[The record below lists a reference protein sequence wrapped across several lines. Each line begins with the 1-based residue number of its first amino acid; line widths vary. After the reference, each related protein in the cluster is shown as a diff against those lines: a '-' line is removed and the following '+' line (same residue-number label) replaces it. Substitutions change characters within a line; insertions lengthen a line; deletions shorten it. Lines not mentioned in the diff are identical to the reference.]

1 MANLHLR
8 FFDKQGDP
16 LNFAYVGPTGSA
28 NLDTSYLYYSTNSGT
43 SPSDGYISL
52 ADIDNG
58 LVYLST
64 TDRTRGNLIPWAQD
78 VSTSIIGGATIRVN
92 LAVYPA
98 SDLSFRVL
106 GVSISGSTIILTVDK
121 ILGSTIISNQN
132 NIDLSVE
139 YTNLPGGYFSGEI
152 YFDPVSAG
160 LYENQQIFVVQ
171 EFVVG
176 STGELGYP
184 HTNATG
190 PTAGNPLWRTRWAND
205 TYGNTDVSE
214 IIFTYQIVQNDPDI
228 SGEPS
233 IINYQNI
240 AIPVGGTSADFY
252 SIAYPGYVQTTA
264 GSVDSSALS
273 INVALNAPDVAA
285 EVYERRLVVEDITS
299 GTPEKILEILFYG
312 QIIGEDSR
320 LDVIT
325 ANLGRA
331 FYQSDSTILR
341 GHDPFEPLPNYPE
354 INEKRKELLVAGEEI
369 FPYIGAY
376 KGLIGALQFF
386 GYQDLR
392 IKEYWLNL
400 NYQKVKVS
408 PLLENQMFLD
418 KYDRSFMVNQSIQI
432 ADILE
437 NENSGKYRLEQ
448 TYGPDAEGNYVLDV
462 SGEDTLIPSR
472 TYKKTSLFGLYY
484 DLNKSTALED
494 EYGYPITEEAFVFSQ
509 EEILVKL
516 FALKQRLKQTYLP
529 LNARIVD
536 ITGEGVYFEVYNTR
550 SWTDAMERNDI
561 DSGFNL
567 DIKANPPQGYIEDLR
582 AFGLRTYPDS
592 IQAPMN
598 YFDVVNY
605 SVTVI
610 GPSGDAF
617 GFSGDTGE
625 TETLI
630 AVPGFNPTISLERGK
645 TYNFNVVTS
654 GFNFYFT
661 TQSSLV
667 QVDPLGVI
675 NNGSIGGT
683 GGPVTINVNPQEQTT
698 IYYYSSVNP
707 SKLQGTMIIVNS
719 PSSDLGNIS
728 TPLGNLQ
735 NYSSSQNSAMLDA
748 ISNFYYLKENGQI
761 KSLGDG
767 TSDPIDFVEPAT
779 GLPYQN
785 PIGMPVIL
793 ETLLDVWVWDE
804 MGVSWNSLN
813 LPEFKQ
819 GDLVNIKQFQY
830 PDGPFYGPSGPTGAT
845 GGNAGITGG
854 GGGQIINT
862 FYDTQTYTV
871 KLSSTLT
878 NENLTV
884 NLLTSVIQ
892 DLQLLNWANID
903 FSTYNEVE
911 WIIEKTATQPGTP
924 YFFQKRGL
932 IMDYYKMAHFLPY
945 PGEYMVTCNV
955 YDSFNFKNNIIK
967 KSMIK
972 VDPIQLEID
981 AWTRYRENEYYSWNQ
996 TIRAWDSYESIW
1008 AYPAEGDPYEELIK
1022 NLPPEILQLST
1033 YGNNVQGTADMLV
1046 KVPINPQGASGNIV
1060 LQQNFYSI
1068 LQAYS
1073 VLIPSLTVP
1082 PGPSNQYGFVQIVTD
1097 QPHGFIEGSLVF
1109 ISGSTPQ
1116 INGARIVVIP
1126 PGATGNSFEIPVVLE
1141 PGSGIVS
1148 GSTGFIPGATASYV
1162 NPPYWTNQTV
1172 TGGGQIDLLVNGRS
1186 IGATS
1191 AGASLQST
1199 VNSIVKVVN
1208 SVYTQPDY
1216 FAGSTGPNLIPATLN
1231 ILANTDS
1238 GNVGNGD
1245 VLTAVVTGSLEV
1257 ISSSP
1262 SLSGGGT
1269 SGDQYISWNENYGS
1283 FPDENLRYWGY
1294 KNLNWDSIPTS
1305 TWDQAYAHGWYD
1317 FEYENGWLGGFEIHS
1332 IKVGDNIKVSTGN
1345 ETYPFPVGV
1354 TFAATGGVTG
1364 PTGYIT
1370 LSSAASELNSSTE
1383 PHISNFYYQVY
1394 PYGSGDLL
1402 TTAQPAETEFTFFG
1416 ATAGEYASPPTVPGA
1431 PPPLI
1436 VSFIYATGP

>member
-16 LNFAYVGPTGSA
+16 LNFTYVGPTGSA
-28 NLDTSYLYYSTNSGT
+28 NLDTSYLYYSTNSGS
-43 SPSDGYISL
+43 SPADGYISL

-58 LVYLST
+58 LVYLNT
-64 TDRTRGNLIPWAQD
+64 TDRTRGNLIPWAQEVLASVID
-78 VSTSIIGGATIRVN
+78 GATIRVN

-98 SDLSFRVL
+98 NDLSFRVRN
-106 GVSISGSTIILTVDK
+106 VSISGSTITLTVDK
-121 ILGSTIISNQN
+121 ILGSTIISDQN
-132 NIDLSVE
+132 DINLSTE
-139 YTNLPGGYFSGEI
+139 YTNLPGGYFYGEM

-176 STGELGYP
+176 ATGELGYP
-184 HTNATG
+184 HTSATG
-190 PTAGNPLWRTRWAND
+190 PTAGTPLWRTRWAND

-214 IIFTYQIVQNDPDI
+214 IIFTYQIVQNDSDI

-252 SIAYPGYVQTTA
+252 SIAYPGYVQTTS

-299 GTPEKILEILFYG
+299 GTPEKIVEILFYG

-320 LDVIT
+320 LDVLT

-331 FYQSDSTILR
+331 FYQIDSDILR
-341 GHDPFEPLPNYPE
+341 GHDPYEPLPNWIE
-354 INEKRKELLVAGEEI
+354 INEKRKELMVAGEEI

-408 PLLENQMFLD
+408 PLLENQMFLN
-418 KYDRSFMVNQSIQI
+418 KYDQSFMVNQSIQI
-432 ADILE
+432 ADVLD

-448 TYGPDAEGNYVLDV
+448 TYGPDADGNYVLNV
-462 SGEDTLIPSR
+462 SGEDTLVPSR

-484 DLNKSTALED
+484 DLNKSTVLED

-516 FALKQRLKQTYLP
+516 FALKQRLKLTYLP

-550 SWTDAMERNDI
+550 SWTDTMERNDI

-582 AFGLRTYPDS
+582 AFGLRTYPNS

-598 YFDVVNY
+598 YFDVIDYNV
-605 SVTVI
+605 SIV

-617 GFSGDTGE
+617 SFSGATGQTDTFGS
-625 TETLI
+625 
-630 AVPGFNPTISLERGK
+630 VPGYNPIITLEKGK
-645 TYNFNVVTS
+645 TYNFTVVTT
-654 GFNFYFT
+654 GYDFYLT
-661 TQSSLV
+661 TQSSLS
-667 QVDPLGVI
+667 QVNPLGVT
-675 NNGSIGGT
+675 NNGATGGT
-683 GGPVTINVNPQEQTT
+683 GGPVTINVNPQEQTV

-707 SKLQGTMIIVNS
+707 SKLQGSITIVNS
-719 PSSDLGNIS
+719 PNSDLGNIS
-728 TPLGNLQ
+728 APLDNLQ
-735 NYSSSQNSAMLDA
+735 NYNSSQNSAMLDA

-767 TSDPIDFVEPAT
+767 TSDPIDYIEPAT

-804 MGVSWNSLN
+804 MGVSWNSLK
-813 LPEFKQ
+813 LPDFKI
-819 GDLVNIKQFQY
+819 GDLVNVKTYQD
-830 PDGPFYGPSGPTGAT
+830 PSGPFYGPTGPTGTT
-845 GGNAGITGG
+845 GGVGA
-854 GGGQIINT
+854 QIIGT
-862 FYDTQTYTV
+862 TGSYTDQIYHV
-871 KLSSTLT
+871 RLSSDLSTT
-878 NENLTV
+878 FLTV
-884 NLLTSVIQ
+884 NLLTSTIQ
-892 DLQLLNWANID
+892 DLQLLNWDNID

-924 YFFQKRGL
+924 YYFQKRGY
-932 IMDYYKMAHFLPY
+932 IMDYNKLAHFLPY
-945 PGEYMVTCNV
+945 TGEYMVTCNV

-967 KSMIK
+967 NSLVK
-972 VDPIQLEID
+972 VDPIQIEVD
-981 AWTRYRENEYYSWNQ
+981 AWTRYRQNEYYSWNQ
-996 TIRAWDSYESIW
+996 TIRDWDSYESIW
-1008 AYPAEGDPYEELIK
+1008 EYPAEGKTYSELTQ
-1022 NLPPEILQLST
+1022 NLPPEILQFST
-1033 YGNNVQGTADMLV
+1033 YGNNVQGTADMMV

-1073 VLIPSLTVP
+1073 VWIPSL
-1082 PGPSNQYGFVQIVTD
+1082 PGSPTSNQYGFVQLVTD

-1109 ISGSTPQ
+1109 ISGSTPE
-1116 INGARIVVIP
+1116 INGAWNVEIP
-1126 PGATGNSFEIPVVLE
+1126 PGATGNSFQIPVVLG
-1141 PGSGIVS
+1141 PGDGIVS
-1148 GSTGFIPGATASYV
+1148 GSTGYIPGATATYV
-1162 NPPYWTNQTV
+1162 DTSYWTSQTV
-1172 TGGGQIDLLVNGRS
+1172 TGGGDINILVNGRS

-1199 VNSIVKVVN
+1199 VNSIVEVVN

-1216 FAGSTGPNLIPATLN
+1216 FAGCTGPNSIPATLN

-1262 SLSGGGT
+1262 SLSGGAT
-1269 SGDQYISWNENYGS
+1269 SGSQ
-1283 FPDENLRYWGY
+1283 
-1294 KNLNWDSIPTS
+1294 
-1305 TWDQAYAHGWYD
+1305 
-1317 FEYENGWLGGFEIHS
+1317 
-1332 IKVGDNIKVSTGN
+1332 
-1345 ETYPFPVGV
+1345 
-1354 TFAATGGVTG
+1354 
-1364 PTGYIT
+1364 
-1370 LSSAASELNSSTE
+1370 
-1383 PHISNFYYQVY
+1383 
-1394 PYGSGDLL
+1394 
-1402 TTAQPAETEFTFFG
+1402 
-1416 ATAGEYASPPTVPGA
+1416 
-1431 PPPLI
+1431 
-1436 VSFIYATGP
+1436 

>member
-16 LNFAYVGPTGSA
+16 LNFAYVGPTGSV
-28 NLDTSYLYYSTNSGT
+28 NLDTSYLYYSTNSGS
-43 SPSDGYISL
+43 SPADGYISFD
-52 ADIDNG
+52 DINNG
-58 LVYLST
+58 TVYLST
-64 TDRTRGNLIPWAQD
+64 TDRTRGNLIPWAEE
-78 VSTSIIGGATIRVN
+78 VLAAIIDGATIRVN

-98 SDLSFRVL
+98 NDLSFRVRN
-106 GVSISGSTIILTVDK
+106 VSISGTTITLTVDK

-132 NIDLSVE
+132 NIEMSTE
-139 YTNLPGGYFSGEI
+139 YTNLPGGYFYGEM

-160 LYENQQIFVVQ
+160 LYENQQIFIVQ

-214 IIFTYQIVQNDPDI
+214 IIFTYQIVQNDPEI

-240 AIPVGGTSADFY
+240 AIPVGQYSSDFY
-252 SIAYPGYVQTTA
+252 SIAYPGYLQTST
-264 GSVDSSALS
+264 VDSSALS

-285 EVYERRLVVEDITS
+285 EVYERRLVVEDLSS
-299 GTPEKILEILFYG
+299 GTPEKIVEILFYG

-320 LDVIT
+320 LDVLT

-331 FYQSDSTILR
+331 FYQIDSDILR
-341 GHDPFEPLPNYPE
+341 GHDPYEPLPNWIE
-354 INEKRKELLVAGEEI
+354 INEKRKELMVAGEEI

-400 NYQKVKVS
+400 AYQKVKVN
-408 PLLENQMFLD
+408 PLLENQMFLNR
-418 KYDRSFMVNQSIQI
+418 YDQSFMVNQSIQI
-432 ADILE
+432 ADVLD

-448 TYGPDAEGNYVLDV
+448 TYGPDADGNYVLNV
-462 SGEDTLIPSR
+462 SGEDTLVPSR

-516 FALKQRLKQTYLP
+516 FALKQRLKLTYLP

-550 SWTDAMERNDI
+550 SWTDTMERNDI

-567 DIKANPPQGYIEDLR
+567 DIKANPSQGYIEDLR
-582 AFGLRTYPDS
+582 AFSLRTYPNS

-598 YFDVVNY
+598 YSDVIDYNV
-605 SVTVI
+605 SIV

-617 GFSGDTGE
+617 SFSGATGQTDTFGS
-625 TETLI
+625 
-630 AVPGFNPTISLERGK
+630 VPGYNPIIILEKGK
-645 TYNFNVVTS
+645 TYNFTVVTT
-654 GFNFYFT
+654 GYDFYLT
-661 TQSSLV
+661 TQSSLT
-667 QVDPLGVI
+667 QVNPLGVT
-675 NNGSIGGT
+675 NNGATGGT
-683 GGPVTINVNPQEQTT
+683 GGPVTINVNPQEQTV

-707 SKLQGTMIIVNS
+707 TKLQGTMTIVSS
-719 PSSDLGNIS
+719 PTSDLGNVS
-728 TPLGNLQ
+728 LPLDNLQ
-735 NYSSSQNSAMLDA
+735 NYNSPQNSAMLDA

-767 TSDPIDFVEPAT
+767 TSDPIDYIDPAT

-793 ETLLDVWVWDE
+793 ETVLDIWVWDE
-804 MGVSWNSLN
+804 MGVSWNSLK
-813 LPEFKQ
+813 LPDFKT
-819 GDLVNIKQFQY
+819 GDLVNVKTYQD
-830 PDGPFYGPSGPTGAT
+830 PSGPFYGPTGPTGTT
-845 GGNAGITGG
+845 GGVGA
-854 GGGQIINT
+854 QIIGT
-862 FYDTQTYTV
+862 TGSYTDQIYQV
-871 KLSSTLT
+871 RLSSDLSTTYLT
-878 NENLTV
+878 S
-884 NLLTSVIQ
+884 NLLTSTIQ
-892 DLQLLNWANID
+892 DLQLLNWDNID

-924 YFFQKRGL
+924 YYFQKRGY
-932 IMDYYKMAHFLPY
+932 IMDYNKLAHFLPY
-945 PGEYMVTCNV
+945 TGEYMVTCNV

-967 KSMIK
+967 NSLIK
-972 VDPIQLEID
+972 VDPIQIEID
-981 AWTRYRENEYYSWNQ
+981 AWSRYRENEYYSWNQ
-996 TIRAWDSYESIW
+996 TVRDWDSYESIW
-1008 AYPAEGDPYEELIK
+1008 EYPAEGKTYSELTQ
-1022 NLPPEILQLST
+1022 NLPPEILQFST

-1046 KVPINPQGASGNIV
+1046 KVPINPQGASGSIV
-1060 LQQNFYSI
+1060 LQQNFYTI
-1068 LQAYS
+1068 TKAYS
-1073 VLIPSLTVP
+1073 VWIPSL
-1082 PGPSNQYGFVQIVTD
+1082 PGSPTSNQYGFAQIVTD
-1097 QPHGFIEGSLVF
+1097 QPHGFVDGSLIF
-1109 ISGSTPQ
+1109 ITGSTPE
-1116 INGARIVVIP
+1116 INGAWDVLIP
-1126 PGATGNSFEIPVVLE
+1126 PGSTGNSFQIPVVLE
-1141 PGSGIVS
+1141 PGSGIVA
-1148 GSTGFIPGATASYV
+1148 GSTTYIPGATATYIDPS
-1162 NPPYWTNQTV
+1162 YWTNQKV
-1172 TGGGQIDLLVNGRS
+1172 TGGGQIDILVNGRS

-1199 VNSIVKVVN
+1199 VNSIVEVVN

-1216 FAGSTGPNLIPATLN
+1216 FAGCTGPNSIPATLN

-1257 ISSSP
+1257 ISASP
-1262 SLSGGGT
+1262 SLSGGAT
-1269 SGDQYISWNENYGS
+1269 SGNQYISWNENYGS

-1317 FEYENGWLGGFEIHS
+1317 FEYDNGWLGGFEIHS

-1354 TFAATGGVTG
+1354 TFAATGGVVG

-1370 LSSAASELNSSTE
+1370 LSGAVSELNSSTE

-1394 PYGSGDLL
+1394 PYGAGDLL
-1402 TTAQPAETEFTFFG
+1402 TTAQPVQTSFTFFG
-1416 ATAGEYASPPTVPGA
+1416 ATAGGYSSPPTVPGA

-1436 VSFIYATGP
+1436 VSFTYATGP

>member
-16 LNFAYVGPTGSA
+16 LNFSYVGPTGSA
-28 NLDTSYLYYSTNSGT
+28 NLDTSYLYYSTNSGS
-43 SPSDGYISL
+43 SPADGYLSL

-58 LVYLST
+58 LVYLNT
-64 TDRTRGNLIPWAQD
+64 TDRTRGNLIPWAQE
-78 VSTSIIGGATIRVN
+78 VLASIIDGATIRVN

-98 SDLSFRVL
+98 NDLSFRVRN
-106 GVSISGSTIILTVDK
+106 VSISGSTITLTVDK

-132 NIDLSVE
+132 DINLSTE
-139 YTNLPGGYFSGEI
+139 YTNLPGGYFYGEM
-152 YFDPVSAG
+152 YFDPISAG
-160 LYENQQIFVVQ
+160 LYENQQIFIVQ

-190 PTAGNPLWRTRWAND
+190 PTAGTPLWRTRWAND

-252 SIAYPGYVQTTA
+252 SIAYPGYVQTTS

-299 GTPEKILEILFYG
+299 GTPEKIVEILFYG

-320 LDVIT
+320 LDVLT

-331 FYQSDSTILR
+331 FYQIDSNILR
-341 GHDPFEPLPNYPE
+341 GHDPYEPLPNWIE
-354 INEKRKELLVAGEEI
+354 INEKRKELMVAGEEI

-408 PLLENQMFLD
+408 PLLENQMFLN
-418 KYDRSFMVNQSIQI
+418 KYDQSFMVNQSIQI
-432 ADILE
+432 ADVLD

-462 SGEDTLIPSR
+462 SGEDTLVPSR

-484 DLNKSTALED
+484 DLNKSTVLED

-516 FALKQRLKQTYLP
+516 FALKQRLKLTYLP

-550 SWTDAMERNDI
+550 SWTDTMERNDI

-567 DIKANPPQGYIEDLR
+567 DIRANPPQGYIEDLR
-582 AFGLRTYPDS
+582 AFGLRTYPNS

-598 YFDVVNY
+598 YFDVIDYNV
-605 SVTVI
+605 SIV

-617 GFSGDTGE
+617 SFSGATGQ
-625 TETLI
+625 TDI
-630 AVPGFNPTISLERGK
+630 FVSVPGNNPIITLEKGK
-645 TYNFNVVTS
+645 TYNFTVVTT
-654 GFNFYFT
+654 GYDFYLT
-661 TQSSLV
+661 TQSSLS
-667 QVDPLGVI
+667 QVNPLGVT
-675 NNGSIGGT
+675 NNGATGGT
-683 GGPVTINVNPQEQTT
+683 GGPVTINVNPQEQTV

-707 SKLQGTMIIVNS
+707 AKLQGTITIVNS

-728 TPLGNLQ
+728 APLDNLQ
-735 NYSSSQNSAMLDA
+735 NYNSPQNSAMLDA

-767 TSDPIDFVEPAT
+767 TSDPIDYIEPAT

-793 ETLLDVWVWDE
+793 ETLLDIWVWDE
-804 MGVSWNSLN
+804 MGVSWNSLK
-813 LPEFKQ
+813 LPDFKI
-819 GDLVNIKQFQY
+819 GDLVNVKTYQD
-830 PDGPFYGPSGPTGAT
+830 PSGPFYGPTGPTGTT
-845 GGNAGITGG
+845 GGVGA
-854 GGGQIINT
+854 QIIGT
-862 FYDTQTYTV
+862 TGSYTDQIYHV
-871 KLSSTLT
+871 RLSSDLSTT
-878 NENLTV
+878 FLTV
-884 NLLTSVIQ
+884 NLLTSTIQ
-892 DLQLLNWANID
+892 DLQLLNWDNID

-924 YFFQKRGL
+924 YYFQKRGY
-932 IMDYYKMAHFLPY
+932 IMDFNKLAHFLPY
-945 PGEYMVTCNV
+945 TGEYMVTCNV

-967 KSMIK
+967 NSMIK
-972 VDPIQLEID
+972 VDPIQIEVD
-981 AWTRYRENEYYSWNQ
+981 AWTRYRQNEYYSWNQ
-996 TIRAWDSYESIW
+996 TIRDWDSYESIW
-1008 AYPAEGDPYEELIK
+1008 EYPAEGKTYSELTQ
-1022 NLPPEILQLST
+1022 NLPPEILQFST
-1033 YGNNVQGTADMLV
+1033 YGNNVQGTADMMV

-1060 LQQNFYSI
+1060 LQQNFYTI
-1068 LQAYS
+1068 IEAYS
-1073 VLIPSLTVP
+1073 LWIPSL
-1082 PGPSNQYGFVQIVTD
+1082 PGSITPSNQYGFVQIVTD

-1109 ISGSTPQ
+1109 ISGSTPE
-1116 INGARIVVIP
+1116 INGARNVEIP
-1126 PGATGNSFEIPVVLE
+1126 PGATGNSFQIPVVLE
-1141 PGSGIVS
+1141 PGAGIIS
-1148 GSTGFIPGATASYV
+1148 GSTGFIPGATATYV
-1162 NPPYWTNQTV
+1162 DTSYWTNQTV
-1172 TGGGQIDLLVNGRS
+1172 TGGGQIDILVNGRS

-1199 VNSIVKVVN
+1199 VNSIVEVVN

-1216 FAGSTGPNLIPATLN
+1216 FAGCTGPNSIPATLN

-1245 VLTAVVTGSLEV
+1245 VLTAVVTGSLDV

-1262 SLSGGGT
+1262 SLSGGAT
-1269 SGDQYISWNENYGS
+1269 SGSQYILWNENYGS

-1345 ETYPFPVGV
+1345 ETFPFPVGV

-1370 LSSAASELNSSTE
+1370 LSGAASELNSSTE

-1394 PYGSGDLL
+1394 PFGSGDLL
-1402 TTAQPAETEFTFFG
+1402 TTSQPVQTEFTFFG
-1416 ATAGEYASPPTVPGA
+1416 ATAGGYSSPPTVPGA

-1436 VSFIYATGP
+1436 VSFTYATGP

>member
-28 NLDTSYLYYSTNSGT
+28 NLDTSYLYYSTNTGST
-43 SPSDGYISL
+43 PAEGYISF

-58 LVYLST
+58 FVYLNT
-64 TDRTRGNLIPWAQD
+64 TDRTRGNLIPWAQEVLSD
-78 VSTSIIGGATIRVN
+78 IIDGATIRVN

-98 SDLSFRVL
+98 NDLSFRVTNV
-106 GVSISGSTIILTVDK
+106 GISGSTITLTVDK

-132 NIDLSVE
+132 DINLSTE
-139 YTNLPGGYFSGEI
+139 YTNLPGGYFYGEM
-152 YFDPVSAG
+152 YFDPISAG
-160 LYENQQIFVVQ
+160 LYENQQIFIVQ

-184 HTNATG
+184 HTSATG
-190 PTAGNPLWRTRWAND
+190 PTAGNQLWRTRWAND

-252 SIAYPGYVQTTA
+252 SIAYPGYVQTP
-264 GSVDSSALS
+264 SVDSSALS

-299 GTPEKILEILFYG
+299 GTPEKIVEILFYG
-312 QIIGEDSR
+312 QIVGEDSR
-320 LDVIT
+320 LDVLT

-331 FYQSDSTILR
+331 FYQIDSNILR
-341 GHDPFEPLPNYPE
+341 GHDPYEPLPNWIE
-354 INEKRKELLVAGEEI
+354 INEKRKELMIAGEEI

-376 KGLIGALQFF
+376 KGLIGALQLF

-400 NYQKVKVS
+400 NYQKIKVS
-408 PLLENQMFLD
+408 PLLENQTFLN
-418 KYDRSFMVNQSIQI
+418 KYDQSFMVNQSIQI
-432 ADILE
+432 ADVLD

-448 TYGPDAEGNYVLDV
+448 TYGPDAEGNYVLNV
-462 SGEDTLIPSR
+462 SGEDTLIPSK

-494 EYGYPITEEAFVFSQ
+494 EYGYPITEEAFIFSQ

-516 FALKQRLKQTYLP
+516 FALKQRLKLTYLP

-536 ITGEGVYFEVYNTR
+536 ITGEGVYFEVYNTK
-550 SWTDAMERNDI
+550 SWTDTMERNDI

-582 AFGLRTYPDS
+582 AFGIRTYPNS

-598 YFDVVNY
+598 YYDVINY
-605 SVTVI
+605 NVSII
-610 GPSGDAF
+610 GPTGNAF
-617 GFSGDTGE
+617 SFSGATGQTDTFE
-625 TETLI
+625 T
-630 AVPGFNPTISLERGK
+630 VPGFNPVIILEKGK
-645 TYNFNVVTS
+645 TYNFTVVTT
-654 GFNFYFT
+654 GYDFYLT
-661 TQSSLV
+661 TQSSLT
-667 QVDPLGVI
+667 QVDPLGVT
-675 NNGSIGGT
+675 NNGATGGT
-683 GGPVTINVNPQEQTT
+683 GGPVTINVNPQEQTV

-707 SKLQGTMIIVNS
+707 GNLQGSMTIVNS
-719 PSSDLGNIS
+719 PDSDLGNVS
-728 TPLGNLQ
+728 LPLANLQ
-735 NYSSSQNSAMLDA
+735 NYTPSQNSAMLDS
-748 ISNFYYLKENGQI
+748 ISNFYYLKENGKI

-767 TSDPIDFVEPAT
+767 TSDPVNYIEPAT

-785 PIGMPVIL
+785 PIGMPVVL
-793 ETLLDVWVWDE
+793 ETVLDIWVWDE
-804 MGVSWNSLN
+804 MGISWNSLK
-813 LPEFKQ
+813 LPDFKV
-819 GDLVNIKQFQY
+819 GDLVDIKSFQY
-830 PDGPFYGPSGPTGAT
+830 PDGPFYGPSGPTGLT
-845 GGNAGITGG
+845 GGNPGVTGG
-854 GGGQIINT
+854 GGGQIVNAY
-862 FYDTQTYTV
+862 YDAQTYTV
-871 KLSSTLT
+871 RLSSTLT
-878 NENLTV
+878 NEDLTV
-884 NLLTSVIQ
+884 NLLTSTIQ
-892 DLQLLNWANID
+892 DLQLLSWENID

-924 YFFQKRGL
+924 YYFQKRGY
-932 IMDYYKMAHFLPY
+932 IMDYYRLAHFLPY
-945 PGEYMVTCNV
+945 TGEYMVTCNV

-967 KSMIK
+967 NSLIK
-972 VDPIQLEID
+972 VDPIQIEID
-981 AWTRYRENEYYSWNQ
+981 AWTRYRQNEYYSWNQ
-996 TIRAWDSYESIW
+996 TIRDWDSYESIW
-1008 AYPAEGDPYEELIK
+1008 EYPAEGKTYSELTA
-1022 NLPPEILQLST
+1022 NLPPEILQFST

-1046 KVPINPQGASGNIV
+1046 KVPISPQGASGNIV
-1060 LQQNFYSI
+1060 LQQNFYI
-1068 LQAYS
+1068 IEKAYS
-1073 VLIPSLTVP
+1073 LLIPSL
-1082 PGPSNQYGFVQIVTD
+1082 PGGPIGSQYGFVQIVTD
-1097 QPHGFIEGSLVF
+1097 QTHGFADGSLVF
-1109 ISGSTPQ
+1109 ITGSTPE
-1116 INGARIVVIP
+1116 INGAWNVTIP
-1126 PGATGNSFEIPVVLE
+1126 PGSTGNSFQIPVVLE
-1141 PGSGIVS
+1141 PGNGIIV
-1148 GSTGFIPGATASYV
+1148 GSTGYIPGSISTYV
-1162 NPPYWTNQTV
+1162 SPSYWTNQEV
-1172 TGGGQIDLLVNGRS
+1172 TGGGEIDIRVNGRS
-1186 IGATS
+1186 VGATS

-1199 VNSIVKVVN
+1199 VNSIVQVVN

-1216 FAGSTGPNLIPATLN
+1216 LAGCTGPNSIPATLN

-1238 GNVGNGD
+1238 GNIGNGD
-1245 VLTAVVTGSLEV
+1245 ILTAVVTGSLQV

-1262 SLSGGGT
+1262 FLSGGAT
-1269 SGDQYISWNENYGS
+1269 SGSEYISWNENYGS

-1294 KNLNWDSIPTS
+1294 TNLNWDSIPTS
-1305 TWDQAYAHGWYD
+1305 TWEEAYAHGWYD

-1354 TFAATGGVTG
+1354 TFSATGSVS
-1364 PTGYIT
+1364 PSGYLT
-1370 LSSAASELNSSTE
+1370 LSSAVSELNSSTE

-1394 PYGSGDLL
+1394 PYGAGDLSAGTGPIE
-1402 TTAQPAETEFTFFG
+1402 TTFTFFG
-1416 ATAGEYASPPTVPGA
+1416 ATAGGYSSPPTVPGA

-1436 VSFIYATGP
+1436 VSFTYATGP